1 MSPLRHESHEPTG
14 EDENTGRPG
23 NPSPLCGAVEA
34 VEGEKMKRKRTLQQE
49 IEEAVHW
56 ALVPW
61 PRQHIEALEAIR
73 RVFAKRRRRK

>member
-1 MSPLRHESHEPTG
+1 
-14 EDENTGRPG
+14 
-23 NPSPLCGAVEA
+23 
-34 VEGEKMKRKRTLQQE
+34 MKRKRTLQQE